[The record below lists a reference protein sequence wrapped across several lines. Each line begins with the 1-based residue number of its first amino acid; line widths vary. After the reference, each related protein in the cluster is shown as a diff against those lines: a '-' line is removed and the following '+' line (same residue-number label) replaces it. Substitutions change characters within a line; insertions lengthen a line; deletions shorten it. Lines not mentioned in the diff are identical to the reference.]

1 MFPFQIPGFDEEE
14 LPAMMFNTPQAAPA
28 PVAGAYTNP
37 LRQAEEDQ
45 LSKVLASLKA
55 EQLQG
60 IQKGYQQPELSES
73 QVFTTAVA
81 SLLPI
86 VAGYM
91 LNKEKGGAVGA
102 QAGGLIGQGVFQG
115 LEQERKLEAE
125 KQKLLNEARKDE
137 LKDTR
142 AELKDVRKAGMQA
155 EDQFAL
161 EGVKQKGDI
170 ELQGIKDAAAM
181 SRTRALVAGRDKG
194 REDSEKKSDDRLAGQ
209 EARAVRAEYYSLPI
223 VKSAAESAE
232 AAAWIK
238 TLLQGGTAVDAGQIA
253 GQLTMLAGEVG
264 VKTEG
269 DIARNLPPNLRGQAA
284 KLHNYMTGSVDETIP
299 PDARRAIAALADKA
313 AASAQRKLGQGRE
326 VIRKRVEAT
335 APYSFSTRPDAL
347 GGLIDSLGTEY
358 LQSPA
363 PTAITGA
370 APAGVEP
377 PPGRADYKTTEEHV
391 KALKD
396 YNAKLRAA
404 YVR

>member
-170 ELQGIKDAAAM
+170 ELQNDKQKFTKAQDEFKEAGKNARAGDRETKANEIASRPYNIKTDEEQGNVSKLIVS
-181 SRTRALVAGRDKG
+181 SRGVIELAKKLDPERKESVAGAYARALKSGIFKS
-194 REDSEKKSDDRLAGQ
+194 SEEADLTRQNMVNIFNSLKTFFPGAISDQ
-209 EARAVRAEYYSLPI
+209 ER
-223 VKSAAESAE
+223 E
-232 AAAWIK
+232 AALK
-238 TLLQGGTAVDAGQIA
+238 
-253 GQLTMLAGEVG
+253 
-264 VKTEG
+264 
-269 DIARNLPPNLRGQAA
+269 
-284 KLHNYMTGSVDETIP
+284 
-299 PDARRAIAALADKA
+299 
-313 AASAQRKLGQGRE
+313 
-326 VIRKRVEAT
+326 
-335 APYSFSTRPDAL
+335 AL
-347 GGLIDSLGTEY
+347 GGDSGVPLWKVSDILKRGVSNAIAISNEN
-358 LQSPA
+358 LQRRKKAGYKINFEP
-363 PTAITGA
+363 ITDPYAQPVTPGGGDMESRIQAKMREIA
-370 APAGVEP
+370 AREAAG
-377 PPGRADYKTTEEHV
+377 K
-391 KALKD
+391 
-396 YNAKLRAA
+396 
-404 YVR
+404 